1 MSKTTYPLKLPA
13 SIKAAAAR
21 RAIDRP
27 SPPPRAMRPMPP
39 NRPPLRRPRHVR
51 PMPPLIRATTAS
63 PTAATATITAAS
75 A

>member
-39 NRPPLRRPRHVR
+39 NRPPFRRPRHPR
-51 PMPPLIRATTAS
+51 PMPLIRATTAS